1 MSQEWMFGVRQPLP
15 VKGYPVHSNGKQ
27 AERSGAF
34 QAELNKQ
41 LRQTEVIVSQHAK
54 QRLEKRHI
62 RLDDSE
68 LQRIGDAI
76 DRVAAKG
83 GKESLILY
91 KDTAFVVNVKNR
103 TIITAVDSQSMREN
117 VFTNIDS
124 ALIL

>member
-15 VKGYPVHSNGKQ
+15 VKGHPVHSNGKQ
-27 AERSGAF
+27 TGGNGAF
-34 QAELNKQ
+34 QTELNKH
-41 LRQTEVIVSQHAK
+41 LKETEVIVSQHAK
-54 QRLEKRHI
+54 QRLEQRHI
-62 RLDDSE
+62 RLNESE

-83 GKESLILY
+83 GRESLILY